1 MILYQYNVIILL
13 LGGNMKNIY
22 VDTCESLWLS
32 KIFEKDIVSLE
43 DILDKF
49 EELAVNNDILQEELD
64 DLKQDLQDNYVP
76 VPPEL
81 RKEDL

>member
-1 MILYQYNVIILL
+1 
-13 LGGNMKNIY
+13 MKNIY
-22 VDTCESLWLS
+22 VNTCESLWLK

-49 EELAVNNDILQEELD
+49 EELAVNNEILQEELD

-76 VPPEL
+76 VPHEFN
-81 RKEDL
+81 